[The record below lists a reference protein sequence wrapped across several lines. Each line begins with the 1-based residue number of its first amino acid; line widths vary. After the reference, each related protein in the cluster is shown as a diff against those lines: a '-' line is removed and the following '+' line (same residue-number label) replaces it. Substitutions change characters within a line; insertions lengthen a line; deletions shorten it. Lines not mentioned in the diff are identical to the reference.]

1 MTRPAFPTRRR
12 LDGRDA
18 IPLGILAV
26 LAVWLLGAVDLWV
39 AARLALALSGHG
51 GHGVGFGPL
60 GRDILAAAGGGTAR
74 LAPGAPAWLVWAL
87 VGLLIAGELA
97 GGGLLGVRL
106 GRRLTGLAS
115 PAASMARPGDVAALT
130 ERHAATRARALRPS
144 LASRG
149 RLDLADIGMRLGRL
163 VPGGAPLYGSWEDVW
178 LLFMAPRSGKTT
190 GYAVPLVLAAPGP
203 ALLTSNKGDAWT
215 ATAAL
220 RGRTGQVWTFDPQ
233 RIVHAP
239 RTWWWDPLVG
249 VTTIEDADRLA
260 GHFIAEVLSEKDPF
274 WSRAA
279 AELLSGVLL
288 AAAVAGGT
296 MHDVWA
302 WLNDTTAAEPV
313 EVLSAAGY
321 PGIAAGL
328 RGTAAGAPDTT
339 QGIYQTART
348 AARCLRDPVIM
359 AWVTPPGRHR
369 TGGRVAAFD
378 PAAFD
383 PAAFASSSDTL
394 YLLSKDG
401 AGSAAPLVAALTDR
415 VFHDA
420 VRAAETQGGRL
431 DPPLV
436 AVLDE
441 AANICK
447 IADLPDLYSHLGS
460 RGIPVVTILQSYQ
473 QGARVWGEHGV
484 GALWSAATCK
494 IIGAGIDDPR
504 FASDLSTL
512 VGRHYVPY
520 RSVSHSPRQGWSE
533 TDSVHQEPILEP
545 AQIRALPKGQALL
558 LATGYPVAMLRTEPW
573 YDGPHARE
581 IRAANAHA
589 EAGIRQRATATH
601 AAAEA
606 EAEGGVVQPLRRRRQ
621 ATS

>member
-1 MTRPAFPTRRR
+1 MTRPVFPSRR
-12 LDGRDA
+12 LDGRDV
-18 IPLGILAV
+18 IPLVILGV
-26 LAVWLLGAVDLWV
+26 LAAWLLAAADLWV
-39 AARLALALSGHG
+39 AARLAQGVSGHG
-51 GHGVGFGPL
+51 WHGVVFGPL
-60 GRDILAAAGGGTAR
+60 GRDILAAVAGGAAR
-74 LAPGAPAWLVWAL
+74 LAPGASAWLVWAL
-87 VGLLIAGELA
+87 A
-97 GGGLLGVRL
+97 GLLGAAELAAGILLSIRL
-106 GRRLTGLAS
+106 GRRLAGLSS
-115 PAASMARPGDVAALT
+115 PAAAMARPGDVAALT
-130 ERHAATRARALRPS
+130 ERQAATRACALRPS
-144 LASRG
+144 LAGHG
-149 RLDLADIGMRLGRL
+149 RLDQADIGMRLGRL
-163 VPGGAPLYGSWEDVW
+163 VSGGAQLYGSWEDVW

-190 GYAVPLVLAAPGP
+190 AYAVPLLLAAPGP

-233 RIVHAP
+233 RIVHVP
-239 RTWWWDPLVG
+239 RTWWWDPLAG
-249 VTTIEDADRLA
+249 ITTIEDADRLA
-260 GHFIAEVLSEKDPF
+260 GHFIAEVASEKDPF

-288 AAAVAGGT
+288 AAAIAPGGT

-313 EVLSAAGY
+313 EMLAAGGY

-359 AWVTPPGRHR
+359 AWVTPPDGH
-369 TGGRVAAFD
+369 GADGRV
-378 PAAFD
+378 P
-383 PAAFASSSDTL
+383 AFAPAGFATSRDTL

-415 VFHDA
+415 VFRDA

-436 AVLDE
+436 PVLDE

-460 RGIPVVTILQSYQ
+460 RGIPAVTILQSYQ
-473 QGARVWGEHGV
+473 QGVRVWGEHGV

-494 IIGAGIDDPR
+494 IIGSGIDDPR
-504 FASDLSTL
+504 FAGDLSTL
-512 VGRHYVPY
+512 VGRRYVGY

-558 LATGYPVAMLRTEPW
+558 LATGCPVAMLRTEPW

-581 IRAANAHA
+581 IRTVNAEA
-589 EAGIRQRATATH
+589 EAGIRQRASDAH
-601 AAAEA
+601 VAAAA
-606 EAEGGVVQPLRRRRQ
+606 GEGDGVVRPFRRRRQ
-621 ATS
+621 AAS

>member
-1 MTRPAFPTRRR
+1 MTRPVFPSRR
-12 LDGRDA
+12 LDGRDV
-18 IPLGILAV
+18 IPLVILGV
-26 LAVWLLGAVDLWV
+26 LAAWLLAAADLWV
-39 AARLALALSGHG
+39 AARLAQRVSGHG
-51 GHGVGFGPL
+51 RHGVVFGPL
-60 GRDILAAAGGGTAR
+60 GRDILAAIAGGAAR
-74 LAPGAPAWLVWAL
+74 LAPGASAWLVWAL
-87 VGLLIAGELA
+87 A
-97 GGGLLGVRL
+97 GLLGAAELAAGILLSIRL
-106 GRRLTGLAS
+106 GRRLAGLSS
-115 PAASMARPGDVAALT
+115 PAAAMARPGDVAALT
-130 ERHAATRARALRPS
+130 ERQAATRACALRPS
-144 LASRG
+144 LAGHG
-149 RLDLADIGMRLGRL
+149 RLDQADIGMRLGRL
-163 VPGGAPLYGSWEDVW
+163 VSGGAQLYGSWEDVW

-190 GYAVPLVLAAPGP
+190 AYAVPLLLAAPGP

-233 RIVHAP
+233 RIVHVP
-239 RTWWWDPLVG
+239 RTWWWDPLAG
-249 VTTIEDADRLA
+249 ITTIEDADRLA
-260 GHFIAEVLSEKDPF
+260 GHFIAEVASEKDPF

-288 AAAVAGGT
+288 AAAVAPGGT

-313 EVLSAAGY
+313 EMLAAGGY

-359 AWVTPPGRHR
+359 AWVTPPDGH
-369 TGGRVAAFD
+369 GADGRV
-378 PAAFD
+378 P
-383 PAAFASSSDTL
+383 AFAPAGFATSRDTL

-415 VFHDA
+415 VFRDA

-436 AVLDE
+436 
-441 AANICK
+441 
-447 IADLPDLYSHLGS
+447 P
-460 RGIPVVTILQSYQ
+460 
-473 QGARVWGEHGV
+473 WGEHGV

-494 IIGAGIDDPR
+494 IIGSGIDDPR
-504 FASDLSTL
+504 FAGDLSTL
-512 VGRHYVPY
+512 VGRRYVGY

-558 LATGYPVAMLRTEPW
+558 LATGCPVAMLRTEPW

-581 IRAANAHA
+581 IRTVNAEA
-589 EAGIRQRATATH
+589 EAGIRQRASDAH
-601 AAAEA
+601 AAAA
-606 EAEGGVVQPLRRRRQ
+606 AGEGDGVVRPLRRRRQ
-621 ATS
+621 AAS